1 MGRRRRRRKGGT
13 GARILRAAW
22 FIAGAGVLVVGL
34 AMGAHVFDG
43 EGEWEPSRSLEH
55 PARESSEGVA
65 PPATWDRIRVEVLNA
80 GGTRGMAARATDYLR
95 DRGFDVVYYGNA
107 SSFGLDSTRVLDR
120 TGSLEAARA
129 VAGILG
135 TGVPEVDPDT
145 SRFVD
150 VTVLLGTDWSDET
163 VTPADSS
170 GSQEEGDAWWD
181 LRRFFVQK

>member
-1 MGRRRRRRKGGT
+1 M
-13 GARILRAAW
+13 ARLRRAAW
-22 FIAGAGVLVVGL
+22 FVAGAGVLVVGL

-43 EGEWEPSRSLEH
+43 EGEWEPSRSLER
-55 PARESSEGVA
+55 PVGESSDRVA

-80 GGTRGMAARATDYLR
+80 GGNRGMAARATDHLR
-95 DRGFDVVYYGNA
+95 ERGFDVVYYGNA
-107 SSFGLDSTRVLDR
+107 SSFGLDSTRILGR

-129 VAGILG
+129 VAAILG

-170 GSQEEGDAWWD
+170 GSVGEGEAWWD
-181 LRRFFVQK
+181 LRRFFVERWGWRRGGETGAR